1 MLLRSLVSLA
11 GLCAKLAAA
20 DREVFAHY
28 IVGLTSGQTRDEWQQ
43 DISEAKG
50 SGIDGFALNVGAQ
63 DTYNDAQLQLAY
75 DVASS
80 NGFLLFLS
88 FDMQASQWSADQIIS
103 YINTYKV
110 YSSQFTVN
118 SLPVVS
124 TFEGPSQSDIWS
136 GVRSAT
142 GGIFLIPD
150 WASLGAQ
157 GVGDK
162 LSLID
167 GAFNWGAWPEANQ
180 LTMSTGNDVAYKSV
194 LQGKPYMMGVSPY
207 FYTSTISIPE
217 PPLRHSSG
225 LTGRAADLPGKNW
238 YSSSDSLWFDRWK
251 QVLDINP
258 EYIEIITWNDYG
270 ESSYINA
277 PIDHQ
282 IVAGAGT
289 YVNGFDHTAFRFV
302 LPYFISAYKAGNA
315 DVAVPS
321 EGAVA
326 WYRTT
331 PAAICGDGGTVWGQG
346 GSASAAQGTQDVVSV
361 IALTNAPTDITVQI
375 GSGDS
380 GQSVSA
386 TSTVGKASFYEVP
399 TNGRTGA
406 VTVTLNGKSTTGPE
420 ITNSCPSSGYVSYRD
435 LPGKMKAFSDIEQ
448 VNFNAVSI
456 QV

>member
-11 GLCAKLAAA
+11 ALCAKLAAA
-20 DREVFAHY
+20 DKQVFAHY

-50 SGIDGFALNVGAQ
+50 SGIDGFALNIGAQ

-75 DVASS
+75 DVASA
-80 NGFLLFLS
+80 NGFSLFLS

-103 YINTYKV
+103 YINTYKT

-118 SLPVVS
+118 GLPVVS
-124 TFEGPSQSDIWS
+124 TFEGPSQSDIWA

-142 GGIFLIPD
+142 GGIFFMPD

-157 GVGDK
+157 GVGAK

-167 GAFNWGAWPEANQ
+167 GAFNWGAWPDANQ
-180 LTMSTGNDVAYKSV
+180 YTMSTGNDVAYKSV

-207 FYTSTISIPE
+207 FYTN
-217 PPLRHSSG
+217 
-225 LTGRAADLPGKNW
+225 LPGKNW
-238 YSSSDSLWFDRWK
+238 YSSSDSLWFDRWS

-282 IVAGAGT
+282 IVAGANT
-289 YVNGFDHTAFRFV
+289 YVDGFDHTAFRFV

-331 PAAICGDGGTVWGQG
+331 PAAVCSDGGTVWGQG
-346 GSASAAQGTQDVVSV
+346 GSASAAQGTKDVVSV

-420 ITNSCPSSGYVSYRD
+420 ITNSCPSAGR
-435 LPGKMKAFSDIEQ
+435 

>member
-1 MLLRSLVSLA
+1 MLFRSLLGLA
-11 GLCAKLAAA
+11 GLFAKLAAA
-20 DREVFAHY
+20 DRLVFAHY
-28 IVGLTSGQTRDEWQQ
+28 IVGLTSGQTRDEWQL
-43 DISEAKG
+43 DISQAKA
-50 SGIDGFALNVGAQ
+50 SGIDGFALNIGSQ
-63 DTYNDAQLQLAY
+63 DSYNDEQLHLAY

-80 NGFLLFLS
+80 NGFSMFLS
-88 FDMQASQWSADQIIS
+88 FDMQASQWNADQISS
-103 YINTYKV
+103 YINTYSGF
-110 YSSQFTVN
+110 SSQLRINAV
-118 SLPVVS
+118 PVVS
-124 TFEGPSQSDIWS
+124 TFEGPSQADIWP

-142 GGIFLIPD
+142 GGIFLMPD

-180 LTMSTGNDVAYKSV
+180 LVMSTGNDVAYKSV

-207 FYTSTISIPE
+207 FYTN
-217 PPLRHSSG
+217 
-225 LTGRAADLPGKNW
+225 LPSKNW

-251 QVLDINP
+251 QVFDIMP

-277 PIDHQ
+277 PISHQ
-282 IVAGAGT
+282 VIPDATA

-315 DVAVPS
+315 NVAVPA

-331 PAAICGDGGTVWGQG
+331 PATICSDGGTVWGQG
-346 GSASAAQGTQDVVSV
+346 GSASAAGGTKDVVSI
-361 IALTNAPTDITVQI
+361 IALTNAPTDINVKI
-375 GSGDS
+375 GSGDA
-380 GQSVSA
+380 GRSVSA
-386 TSTVGKASFYEVP
+386 TSTVGKASFYNIP
-399 TNGRTGA
+399 TDGRTGA
-406 VTVTLNGKSTTGPE
+406 VTITLNGKSTTGPE
-420 ITNSCPSSGYVSYRD
+420 ITNNCPSSGH
-435 LPGKMKAFSDIEQ
+435 
-448 VNFNAVSI
+448 VNFNAVTI

>member
-11 GLCAKLAAA
+11 TLCAKLAAA
-20 DREVFAHY
+20 DRQVFAHY

-43 DISEAKG
+43 DISQAKG

-63 DTYNDAQLQLAY
+63 DDYNAAQLQLAY

-80 NGFLLFLS
+80 NGFWLFLS
-88 FDMQASQWSADQIIS
+88 FDMQASQWTADEIIN
-103 YINTYKV
+103 YINTYKG
-110 YSSQFTVN
+110 YSSQLTVN

-124 TFEGPSQSDIWS
+124 TFEGPSQADIWP

-167 GAFNWGAWPEANQ
+167 GAFNWGAWPEPNQ

-207 FYTSTISIPE
+207 FYTN
-217 PPLRHSSG
+217 
-225 LTGRAADLPGKNW
+225 LPGKNW

-302 LPYFISAYKAGNA
+302 LPYFISAYKAGSA
-315 DVAVPS
+315 DVALSS

-331 PAAICGDGGTVWGQG
+331 PAAICSNGGTVWGQG
-346 GSASAAQGTQDVVSV
+346 GSVSAAGGTQDVVSI
-361 IALTNAPTDITVQI
+361 IALTNASTDINVKI
-375 GSGDS
+375 GSGDA

-406 VTVTLNGKSTTGPE
+406 VTITLNGKSTTGPE
-420 ITNSCPSSGYVSYRD
+420 ITDNCPSSGYV
-435 LPGKMKAFSDIEQ
+435 
-448 VNFNAVSI
+448 NFNAVTI